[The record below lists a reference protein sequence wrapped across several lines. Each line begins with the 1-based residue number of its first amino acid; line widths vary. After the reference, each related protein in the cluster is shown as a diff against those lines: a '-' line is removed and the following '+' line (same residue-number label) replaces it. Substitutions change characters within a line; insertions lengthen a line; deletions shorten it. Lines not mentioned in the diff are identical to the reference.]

1 MATKDS
7 VEPYR
12 KGSIFMACCRED
24 IGTSL
29 EHIERPVRIY
39 DSRED
44 PNNRENYEYYI
55 YFGGYNARLAD
66 WYPSSA
72 LRNIT
77 DEERI
82 LYAKEIGFFIQAD
95 KEFLP
100 RNIDKVVI
108 SQYMMCPWYFSPLPE
123 EFFATRAVYICEYCF
138 AMLTTERIYN
148 RHIARCTCRSP
159 PGDLIYRDNE
169 VCFFEVNGSEHT
181 NYCRNICL
189 VARLFLQHKTLMA
202 DVDVFLFYV
211 MFAKT
216 NSKRAPLAQKTS
228 AEQEAQHEPEMKR
241 VSDQQRQNSN
251 DDNNDDDSYHFV
263 GFFSKEK
270 QQENSLSCIV
280 ALPCFQKKGYGN
292 IMIDFSYML
301 SSRECRLGGP
311 EMPLSDLG
319 LMSYL
324 SYWKRRIY
332 EVLARNTTSEIS
344 LLDIS
349 KQTMISYRNLIM
361 AMNKYGLLMETPS
374 NTAIYFRDEMAD
386 ELRKCLEKEE
396 KRGIHR
402 LDDKYLHWV
411 PYINMCYEYKS

>member
-1 MATKDS
+1 MTAKDLT
-7 VEPYR
+7 EPYK
-12 KGSIFMACCRED
+12 KGLIFMACCRED
-24 IGTSL
+24 IGTPL
-29 EHIERPVRIY
+29 ENTPRPVRIY

-44 PNNRENYEYYI
+44 PTARGSYEYYV

-72 LRNIT
+72 LRSIT
-77 DEERI
+77 DEERQ
-82 LYAKEIGFFIQAD
+82 LYAKEIWFFSQAD

-108 SQYMMCPWYFSPLPE
+108 SQYVMCPWYFSPLPE
-123 EFFATRAVYICEYCF
+123 EFFASRTVYICEYCF
-138 AMLTTERIYN
+138 TMLTTERIYK
-148 RHIARCTCRSP
+148 RHVARCTCRSP
-159 PGDLIYRDNE
+159 PGDLIYRDDE
-169 VCFFEVNGSEHT
+169 VCFFEINGSEHT

-189 VARLFLQHKTLMA
+189 VARLFLQHKTLVA

-216 NSKRAPLAQKTS
+216 NNKKANNQQLSAAQKAS
-228 AEQEAQHEPEMKR
+228 DEQEQRAHCEPEIKR
-241 VSDQQRQNSN
+241 IPDWQQTGPGDQ
-251 DDNNDDDSYHFV
+251 DDDSYHFV

-292 IMIDFSYML
+292 MMINFSYML

-324 SYWKRRIY
+324 SYWKRRIC
-332 EVLARNTTSEIS
+332 EVLVRNTTSEIS
-344 LLDIS
+344 LFEIS

-361 AMNKYGLLMETPS
+361 AMNKYGLLKETPS
-374 NTAIYFRDEMAD
+374 NTAIYFGNELAD
-386 ELRKCLEKEE
+386 ELRTCLEKEE
-396 KRGIHR
+396 KRGVHR
-402 LDDKYLHWV
+402 LEDKYLHWV
-411 PYINMCYEYKS
+411 PYVNM

>member
-1 MATKDS
+1 MTTKDPT
-7 VEPYR
+7 EPYR

-29 EHIERPVRIY
+29 ENIPRPVRVY
-39 DSRED
+39 DNRED
-44 PNNRENYEYYI
+44 PNNRGSYEYYV

-72 LRNIT
+72 LRSIT
-77 DEERI
+77 DEEKQ
-82 LYAKEIGFFIQAD
+82 LYAKEIGFFSQAD

-108 SQYMMCPWYFSPLPE
+108 SQYVMCPWYFSPLPE
-123 EFFATRAVYICEYCF
+123 EFFATRTVYICEYCF
-138 AMLTTERIYN
+138 TMLTTERVYK
-148 RHIARCTCRSP
+148 RHVARCTCRAP
-159 PGDLIYRDNE
+159 PGDLIYRDDE
-169 VCFFEVNGSEHT
+169 ICFFEVNGSEHT

-216 NSKRAPLAQKTS
+216 NSKRAPPAQKTL
-228 AEQEAQHEPEMKR
+228 AEQEQAAQHEPEIKR
-241 VSDQQRQNSN
+241 VRDQQRQSSG
-251 DDNNDDDSYHFV
+251 DDDSYHFV

-292 IMIDFSYML
+292 MMIDFSYML

-344 LLDIS
+344 LLEIS

-361 AMNKYGLLMETPS
+361 AMNKYGLLKETPS

-386 ELRKCLEKEE
+386 ELRACLEKEE

-402 LDDKYLHWV
+402 LEDKYLHWV
-411 PYINMCYEYKS
+411 PYVNMCYEHK

>member
-1 MATKDS
+1 MAAKEPA
-7 VEPYR
+7 EPYK
-12 KGSIFMACCRED
+12 KGLIFMACCRED
-24 IGTSL
+24 VGTSL
-29 EHIERPVRIY
+29 ESIPRPVRIY

-44 PNNRENYEYYI
+44 PTTRGSYEYYV

-72 LRNIT
+72 LRSIT
-77 DEERI
+77 DEERQ
-82 LYAKEIGFFIQAD
+82 LYAKEIGFFSQAD

-108 SQYMMCPWYFSPLPE
+108 SQYVMCPWYFSPLPE
-123 EFFATRAVYICEYCF
+123 EFFASRAVYICEYCF
-138 AMLTTERIYN
+138 TMLTTEQIYK

-159 PGDLIYRDNE
+159 PGDLIYRDSE
-169 VCFFEVNGSEHT
+169 VCFFEINGSEHS

-189 VARLFLQHKTLMA
+189 VARLFLQHKTLVA

-216 NSKRAPLAQKTS
+216 NSKRASQAHKTP
-228 AEQEAQHEPEMKR
+228 AEQEQGVQREPEIKR
-241 VSDQQRQNSN
+241 MPNQQKLEEH
-251 DDNNDDDSYHFV
+251 DDDSYHFV

-292 IMIDFSYML
+292 MMIDFSYML

-324 SYWKRRIY
+324 SYWKRRIC
-332 EVLARNTTSEIS
+332 EVLVRNTTSEIS
-344 LLDIS
+344 LFEIS

-361 AMNKYGLLMETPS
+361 AMNKYGLLKETPS

-386 ELRKCLEKEE
+386 ELRACLEKEE
-396 KRGIHR
+396 KRGVHR
-402 LDDKYLHWV
+402 LEDKYLHWV
-411 PYINMCYEYKS
+411 PYVNMCYEYK